1 MYRLRV
7 LKDSYPARA
16 HDDGR
21 LNALG
26 NVCGNERGSVLP
38 SSIQKAGRDSDSLTM
53 TPNSY
58 GSTRAAMVPS
68 DTKPVETLQAGGQGR
83 VLMAHGGPSKIED
96 WDVAIVNIN
105 ILKTFFTI
113 SPAA

>member
-1 MYRLRV
+1 MT
-7 LKDSYPARA
+7 
-16 HDDGR
+16 DG
-21 LNALG
+21 LSLSNG
-26 NVCGNERGSVLP
+26 NVGGNERGSELP
-38 SSIQKAGRDSDSLTM
+38 SSVQKAGSEIQSDSLTM

-83 VLMAHGGPSKIED
+83 VLMAHGGPSKVEN

-105 ILKTFFTI
+105 TIPLIQVYYSTTILLIQF
-113 SPAA
+113 

>member
-1 MYRLRV
+1 MM
-7 LKDSYPARA
+7 
-16 HDDGR
+16 DD
-21 LNALG
+21 LSLSNG
-26 NVCGNERGSVLP
+26 NVGGNERGSELP
-38 SSIQKAGRDSDSLTM
+38 SSVQKAGSEIQSNSLTM

-83 VLMAHGGPSKIED
+83 VLMAHGGPSKVEN

-105 ILKTFFTI
+105 TYTYCSMPF
-113 SPAA
+113 